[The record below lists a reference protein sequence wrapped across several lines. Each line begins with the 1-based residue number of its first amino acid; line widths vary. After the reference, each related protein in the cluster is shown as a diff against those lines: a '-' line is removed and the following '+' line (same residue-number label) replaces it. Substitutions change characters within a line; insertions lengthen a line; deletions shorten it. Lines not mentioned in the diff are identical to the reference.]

1 MVLTGYRGEL
11 MGYYKIKENV
21 YSVGAVDWNRR
32 IFDELIQIPNGT
44 SYNSYL
50 VVGKDKTALIDTV
63 DPTKTQILIDNL
75 RNLDVNVDYLVANH
89 AEQDHSGSIPKILEL
104 YEDAV
109 VVTNSK
115 CKEFLEEFHPIQ
127 DDKFQV
133 VGDGDV
139 LDLGDKKLEFAITP
153 WVHWPDTMVSYL
165 QEDRIM
171 FTCDFFGSHLA
182 TSEPY
187 AVESEIYK
195 PAKKY
200 YAEIMMPFRNIIK
213 KNVEKLG
220 NFKIDMIAPSHGPIL
235 NNPKFIVDA
244 YKDWISDETKNE
256 VIIPYISMHGSTQ
269 EMVDHLVNSLIE
281 RGVSVKPLNLTY
293 TEMGEFALDI
303 VDANTMVIA
312 SPTVLTGPHP
322 SVVYATYLANALRP
336 KLKLVGIMGSYGW
349 GGRMVDQITSMIG
362 SLKVEN
368 LEPLLIKGIPKDED
382 YKKID
387 AMADEIVK
395 KHKELGII

>member
-1 MVLTGYRGEL
+1 
-11 MGYYKIKENV
+11 MGYNKIKENI
-21 YSVGAVDWNRR
+21 YSVGAKDWNRR

-63 DPTKTQILIDNL
+63 DPTKTQELVDNL
-75 RNLDVNVDYLVANH
+75 NNLNVNIDYVVANH

-104 YEDAV
+104 YEDAI

-139 LDLGDKKLEFAITP
+139 LDLGDKKLEFTITP
-153 WVHWPDTMVSYL
+153 WVHWPDTMVTYL
-165 QEDRIM
+165 QEDKIM

-182 TSEPY
+182 TSQLY

-195 PAKKY
+195 LAKKY
-200 YAEIMMPFRNIIK
+200 YAEIMMPFRTIIK
-213 KNVEKLG
+213 KNVEKLK
-220 NFKIDMIAPSHGPIL
+220 NFNIDIIAPSHGPIYS
-235 NNPKFIVDA
+235 NPKFIVEA
-244 YKDWISDETKNE
+244 YQDWISDKTKNE

-349 GGRMVDQITSMIG
+349 GGRMVDQIKSMIG
-362 SLKVEN
+362 SLRVEN